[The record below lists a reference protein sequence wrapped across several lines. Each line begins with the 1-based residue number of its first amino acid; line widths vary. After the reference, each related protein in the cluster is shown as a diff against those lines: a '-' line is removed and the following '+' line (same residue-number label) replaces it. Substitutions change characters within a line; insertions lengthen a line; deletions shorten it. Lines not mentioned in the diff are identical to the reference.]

1 LQRHRLR
8 WYGHV
13 LRKDDS
19 QWVTKCVEF
28 VVEGARPRGRPK
40 RSWKEEPVV
49 EEDMNVNKEDAL
61 VHNKQRRLNRF
72 TEGDTDD
79 SGG

>member
-1 LQRHRLR
+1 M
-8 WYGHV
+8 